1 MLNYA
6 RLLINLSI
14 LLNQEL
20 LGKCWALGWFTGLS
34 GRGLSGRGLSG
45 IVKQIDLRWLCE
57 IWYVDSRTQQIA
69 SEMPSLFV
77 MF

>member
-20 LGKCWALGWFTGLS
+20 LGKCWALGWFT
-34 GRGLSGRGLSG
+34 GLSGRGLSG